1 MPHHHNDHHDHH
13 EHHGHHHHHRAEGR
27 SASAILTAFW
37 LNLGFSV
44 LELVGGLLTGSA
56 AILSDALHDLGD
68 AAGIGLSYALE
79 KKSLRPPDDT
89 HPNGYRR
96 YSVLGGLLVTLIL
109 LGGSLGVM
117 LHGVWRLLHPAPI
130 HYDGMLLLAL
140 VGVAVN
146 TAAALLTRRGDSL
159 NRRAVSLHM
168 REDVLGWVVVLA
180 GAVVMKWTDLAILDP
195 LLSMGVAVFILV
207 HGLGNLREVSDLFLE
222 RTPRGVDMQA
232 LRERLSEVEGVA
244 SIRGLAVRSLDGERQ
259 EATLHLAVS
268 GDAAAVKVLVRVV
281 LAEQGIDRATIETD
295 EQHLSDRTD

>member
-1 MPHHHNDHHDHH
+1 MPHHRNEHHHNDHHK
-13 EHHGHHHHHRAEGR
+13 HHGHHHHHHAEGR
-27 SASAILTAFW
+27 SAAAILTAFG

-44 LELVGGLLTGSA
+44 LELAGGLLTGSA

-68 AAGIGLSYALE
+68 AAGIGLAYALE
-79 KKSLRPPDDT
+79 KRSLRPPDDT

-109 LGGSLGVM
+109 LGGSCAVLI
-117 LHGVWRLLHPAPI
+117 HGVWRLLHPAPI

-140 VGVAVN
+140 VGVGVN

-168 REDVLGWVVVLA
+168 LEDVLGWAVALV
-180 GAVVMKWTDLAILDP
+180 GALVMKFTDLAVLDP

-207 HGLGNLREVSDLFLE
+207 HSLGNLREVADLFLE

-232 LRERLSEVEGVA
+232 LREEVSAVEGVV
-244 SIRGLAVRSLDGERQ
+244 SIRELAVRSLDGERQ
-259 EATLHLAVS
+259 EATLRLAVN
-268 GDAAAVKVLVRVV
+268 GDAAAVKVLVRAV
-281 LAEQGIDRATIETD
+281 LAERGIDRATIETD
-295 EQHLSDRTD
+295 QR

>member
-1 MPHHHNDHHDHH
+1 MPHHHNGHH
-13 EHHGHHHHHRAEGR
+13 EHHGHHHHHHRAEGR
-27 SASAILTAFW
+27 SAAEGSSAAAILTAFG

-44 LELVGGLLTGSA
+44 LELAGGLLTGSA

-68 AAGIGLSYALE
+68 AAGIGLAYALE

-109 LGGSLGVM
+109 LGGSCAVLI
-117 LHGVWRLLHPAPI
+117 HGVWRLLHPAPI

-140 VGVAVN
+140 VGVGVN

-168 REDVLGWVVVLA
+168 LEDVLGWAVVLV
-180 GAVVMKWTDLAILDP
+180 GALVMKFTDLAVLDP

-207 HGLGNLREVSDLFLE
+207 HSLGNLREVADLFLE

-232 LRERLSEVEGVA
+232 LREGVSAVEGVA
-244 SIRGLAVRSLDGERQ
+244 SIRELAVRSLDGERHT
-259 EATLHLAVS
+259 ATLRLGVS
-268 GDAAAVKVLVRVV
+268 GNAAAVKAQVRAV

-295 EQHLSDRTD
+295 RQ

>member
-1 MPHHHNDHHDHH
+1 MPHHRNEHHHNEHHG
-13 EHHGHHHHHRAEGR
+13 HHGHHHHHHAEGR
-27 SASAILTAFW
+27 SAAAILTAFW

-44 LELVGGLLTGSA
+44 LELAGGLLTGSA

-68 AAGIGLSYALE
+68 AAGIGLAYALE
-79 KKSLRPPDDT
+79 KKSHRPPDDT

-109 LGGSLGVM
+109 LGGSCAVLI
-117 LHGVWRLLHPAPI
+117 HGVWRLLHPAPI

-140 VGVAVN
+140 VGVGVN

-168 REDVLGWVVVLA
+168 LEDVLGWAVVLV
-180 GAVVMKWTDLAILDP
+180 GALVMKFTDLAVLDP

-207 HGLGNLREVSDLFLE
+207 HSLENLREVADLFLE

-232 LRERLSEVEGVA
+232 LREHLLEVEGVA
-244 SIRGLAVRSLDGERQ
+244 SIRELAVRSLDGERH
-259 EATLHLAVS
+259 EATLRLAVS
-268 GDAAAVKVLVRVV
+268 GDAAAVKARVRAV

-295 EQHLSDRTD
+295 ER